1 MTASRPARDTIPGR
15 PPAASDSPAAGR
27 SAASGGPR
35 GCTNFRL
42 RQLTRRVSQH
52 FDHIIAASG
61 LKTTQYS
68 LLSHI
73 ERLGPLRPGELAAA
87 MSMDASTLTRN
98 LKPLLA
104 RGWAVLGP
112 GLDGRS
118 RVVGATA
125 AGRAKRAEAG
135 RHWKKAQLEI
145 NERLGIERVAHLH
158 DVLEECLA
166 LMESVPGEID
176 G

>member
-1 MTASRPARDTIPGR
+1 MFCMSAAASRTA
-15 PPAASDSPAAGR
+15 DSGMPT
-27 SAASGGPR
+27 

-52 FDHIIAASG
+52 FDRIIGAVG
-61 LKTTQYS
+61 IKTTQYS

-73 ERLGPLRPGELAAA
+73 ERLGPVRPGELARA

-104 RGWAVLGP
+104 QGWAELGP
-112 GLDGRS
+112 GSDGRS
-118 RVVGATA
+118 RVVAATP
-125 AGRAKRAEAG
+125 AGRAKRAEAS
-135 RHWKKAQLEI
+135 RQWKRAQLEI
-145 NERLGIERVAHLH
+145 NERLGTARVAHLH

-166 LMESVPGEID
+166 LMDTPGATD
-176 G
+176 D